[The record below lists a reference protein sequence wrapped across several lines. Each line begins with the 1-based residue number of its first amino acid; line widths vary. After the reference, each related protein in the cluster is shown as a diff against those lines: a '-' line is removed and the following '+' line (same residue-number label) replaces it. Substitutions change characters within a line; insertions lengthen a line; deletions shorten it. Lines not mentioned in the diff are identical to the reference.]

1 MTESQICT
9 LFAAHAEKIQLLE
22 YQLQQKDEEIKALQD
37 YNQNLVNIINLE
49 NYTSKGD
56 GE

>member
-22 YQLQQKDEEIKALQD
+22 YQLKQKEEEIKALQD
-37 YNQNLVNIINLE
+37 YNQSLVNIISLE
-49 NYTSKGD
+49 NHTSKGD
-56 GE
+56 GK